1 MKVRIITE
9 YEKKYIL
16 WTLFKICFP
25 VWNNGE
31 IFFSKFQGRG
41 SKDDED
47 LFQPI
52 EEMAHELNHCRLLII
67 SSPIWNF
74 SFPYVLK
81 QYIDIALQPGVNFH
95 EEPEEQ
101 PVTGSK
107 TLVVVSSSGG
117 HYGVVSH
124 D

>member
-1 MKVRIITE
+1 MKNLLISISQDLLP
-9 YEKKYIL
+9 KYGAKL
-16 WTLFKICFP
+16 CNFL
-25 VWNNGE
+25 
-31 IFFSKFQGRG
+31 QGGG
-41 SKDDED
+41 SKEDED

-117 HYGVVSH
+117 HYGVVRGKMCYVLSEYIQI
-124 D
+124 